1 MTQDNDQSDG
11 QKEKNQ
17 LSELGILLEEYKNIS
32 GQISKRVD
40 YQQSLLNYQILLI
53 GIIIT
58 AGVSFLNLG
67 YTSDSSILVR
77 YFLLL
82 APLPF
87 YSLSW
92 SFSTHDIN
100 IVRLARYL
108 NRQVRPRIKKLIGNR
123 DILLFEDFLSEERKR
138 MSEKF
143 GILPKFGEGRLLL
156 LLFPP
161 IILILL
167 FLLSLLVDLSLIM
180 NQKRIHSYSLL
191 FLFVINIVFII
202 ITWKFS
208 IKVGEDYR
216 RITKNDSEPD
226 FINRNRT

>member
-1 MTQDNDQSDG
+1 MRQNDDQVEG
-11 QKEKNQ
+11 EKEKNQ
-17 LSELGILLEEYKNIS
+17 LSELGIHLEEYKNLS

-53 GIIIT
+53 GIIVT

-67 YTSDSSILVR
+67 YALDSSISVL

-108 NRQVRPRIKKLIGNR
+108 NRELRPRIKKLIGNT
-123 DILLFEDFLSEERKR
+123 DILLFEKFLYEERKR
-138 MSEKF
+138 RLKKF
-143 GILPKFGEGRLLL
+143 GILLILGEGRLLPL
-156 LLFPP
+156 VFS
-161 IILILL
+161 IILTLLYVLFFLVKDLSLITNQKRIDSYLLL
-167 FLLSLLVDLSLIM
+167 FLL
-180 NQKRIHSYSLL
+180 
-191 FLFVINIVFII
+191 VINIVFII
-202 ITWKFS
+202 MTIIFS
-208 IKVGEDYR
+208 RKVEKDYR
-216 RITKNDSEPD
+216 RIIENDSE
-226 FINRNRT
+226 

>member
-1 MTQDNDQSDG
+1 MRQNDEQSDG

-17 LSELGILLEEYKNIS
+17 LSELGIHLEEYKNLS

-53 GIIIT
+53 GIIVT
-58 AGVSFLNLG
+58 AGVSFLRSG
-67 YTSDSSILVR
+67 YTLNSSISVL
-77 YFLLL
+77 YFLSL

-87 YSLSW
+87 YFLSW

-108 NRQVRPRIKKLIGNR
+108 NRELRPRIKKLIGNR
-123 DILLFEDFLSEERKR
+123 DVLLFEDFLSSERKLMR
-138 MSEKF
+138 KNF
-143 GILPKFGEGRLLL
+143 GRLPELGEGRLLP

-167 FLLSLLVDLSLIM
+167 FLISLIMDLSLILY
-180 NQKRIHSYSLL
+180 QKRIDIYRLL
-191 FLFVINIVFII
+191 FLFMINIVFII
-202 ITWKFS
+202 ITIKFS
-208 IKVGEDYR
+208 IKVGKDYR
-216 RITKNDSEPD
+216 RIKENDSE
-226 FINRNRT
+226 

>member
-1 MTQDNDQSDG
+1 MRHNDEQSDG

-17 LSELGILLEEYKNIS
+17 LSELSIHLEEYKNLS

-53 GIIIT
+53 GIIVT
-58 AGVSFLNLG
+58 AGVSFLRSG
-67 YTSDSSILVR
+67 YTLDSSISVL

-87 YSLSW
+87 YFLSW

-108 NRQVRPRIKKLIGNR
+108 NRELRPRIKKLIGNT
-123 DILLFEDFLSEERKR
+123 DILLFEEFICEERKR
-138 MSEKF
+138 RLKKF
-143 GILPKFGEGRLLL
+143 GILPKLGEGRWWL

-167 FLLSLLVDLSLIM
+167 YVLIFIMNLSLIM
-180 NQKRIHSYSLL
+180 NQKGIDIYLL
-191 FLFVINIVFII
+191 QFLLVINIVFII
-202 ITWKFS
+202 ITIKFS
-208 IKVGEDYR
+208 IKVGNDYR
-216 RITKNDSEPD
+216 RIRENDSE
-226 FINRNRT
+226 

>member
-1 MTQDNDQSDG
+1 MIQNDEQLDG

-17 LSELGILLEEYKNIS
+17 LSELSIHLEEYKNLS

-53 GIIIT
+53 GIIVT
-58 AGVSFLNLG
+58 AGVSFLRSG
-67 YTSDSSILVR
+67 YTLDSSISVL

-87 YSLSW
+87 YFLSW

-108 NRQVRPRIKKLIGNR
+108 NRELRPRIKKLIGNR
-123 DILLFEDFLSEERKR
+123 DVFLFEDFLSLERKQMR
-138 MSEKF
+138 KKF
-143 GILPKFGEGRLLL
+143 GILPELGEGRLLS

-167 FLLSLLVDLSLIM
+167 FLISLVMDLSIIM
-180 NQKRIHSYSLL
+180 NQKRIDIYRLL
-191 FLFVINIVFII
+191 FLLLINIVFII
-202 ITWKFS
+202 ITIKFS
-208 IKVGEDYR
+208 RKAGKDYR
-216 RITKNDSEPD
+216 RIVENDSE
-226 FINRNRT
+226 

>member
-1 MTQDNDQSDG
+1 MRQNDDQSDG

-17 LSELGILLEEYKNIS
+17 LSELSIHLEEYKNLS

-53 GIIIT
+53 GIIVT
-58 AGVSFLNLG
+58 AGVSFLRLG
-67 YTSDSSILVR
+67 YTLDSSISVF

-87 YSLSW
+87 YFLSW

-108 NRQVRPRIKKLIGNR
+108 NRVLRPRIKNLIGNR

-138 MSEKF
+138 MRKKF
-143 GILPKFGEGRLLL
+143 GILPKLGEGRLLP

-167 FLLSLLVDLSLIM
+167 YVLIFIMNLSLIM
-180 NQKRIHSYSLL
+180 NQKGIDIYLL
-191 FLFVINIVFII
+191 QFLLVINIFFII
-202 ITWKFS
+202 ITIKFS
-208 IKVGEDYR
+208 IKVGNDYR
-216 RITKNDSEPD
+216 RIMENDSE
-226 FINRNRT
+226 

>member
-1 MTQDNDQSDG
+1 MRQNDDQVEG
-11 QKEKNQ
+11 EKEKNQ
-17 LSELGILLEEYKNIS
+17 LSELGIHLEEYKNLS

-53 GIIIT
+53 GIIVT

-67 YTSDSSILVR
+67 YALDSSISVL

-108 NRQVRPRIKKLIGNR
+108 NRELRPRIKKLIGNR

-138 MSEKF
+138 MRKTF

-161 IILILL
+161 VILILL
-167 FLLSLLVDLSLIM
+167 FLISLVMDLSLIM
-180 NQKRIHSYSLL
+180 NQKRIDIYRLL

-202 ITWKFS
+202 ITMKFS
-208 IKVGEDYR
+208 IKVGKDYR
-216 RITKNDSEPD
+216 RITESDSE
-226 FINRNRT
+226 